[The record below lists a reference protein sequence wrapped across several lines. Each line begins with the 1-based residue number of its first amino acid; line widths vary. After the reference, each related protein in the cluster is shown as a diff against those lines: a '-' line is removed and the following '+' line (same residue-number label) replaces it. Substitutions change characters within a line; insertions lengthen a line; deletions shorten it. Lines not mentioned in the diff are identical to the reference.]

1 MKWSGGEP
9 GGGGGAVGVERKMN
23 QRELK
28 VPTCRA
34 RRKEARRVRR
44 TLGVKRREKGRRR
57 VKRGRGRVIGGLGE
71 VWSLDEA
78 KEGISRLVEA
88 SREETRA

>member
-1 MKWSGGEP
+1 M
-9 GGGGGAVGVERKMN
+9 GVERKMN

-44 TLGVKRREKGRRR
+44 TLRVKRREKGRRR
-57 VKRGRGRVIGGLGE
+57 VKRGRGRVVGWLGE
-71 VWSLDEA
+71 MWSLGE
-78 KEGISRLVEA
+78 KEEISRLVEA
-88 SREETRA
+88 SREERGA